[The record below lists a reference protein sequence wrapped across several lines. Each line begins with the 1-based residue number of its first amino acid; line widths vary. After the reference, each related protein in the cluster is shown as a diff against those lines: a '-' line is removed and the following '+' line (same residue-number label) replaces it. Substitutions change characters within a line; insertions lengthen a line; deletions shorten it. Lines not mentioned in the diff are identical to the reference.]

1 MAFYGFHIEHPVVL
15 VLVIP
20 VLAAFFLAK
29 ISIHRRDAVPY
40 PPAQH
45 REGRGA
51 TRHLHV
57 ITTVMEGLMIAL
69 VLVALSGP
77 YRSFDITSIDEEG
90 IDIML
95 AVDISASM
103 AATDFPPTRLKATK
117 AILGEFVRKSGGN
130 RVGITVFAKRVFTLS
145 PLTTS
150 HDLLLG
156 LIEGLSLDTIDHYKS
171 GGTAIGDA
179 ILYSADALRAA
190 KIKHRAQ
197 VILLLTDGE
206 SNDGINVDLAT
217 KYAAELGVK
226 IDAIGI
232 GSATPVTV
240 TPDPA
245 DPDWHFETR
254 LVEEPL
260 IAVANATGGRY
271 YAAGSG
277 DTLAKVFDELSRLER
292 TPLQIGHVRRKKY
305 SRYPL
310 IFAVASLFAATLASR
325 ALFLRRPLR

>member
-1 MAFYGFHIEHPVVL
+1 VAFFGFHIDHPFVL
-15 VLVIP
+15 FFAIP
-20 VLAAFFLAK
+20 VLAAFIWAK
-29 ISIHRRDAVPY
+29 AAILHSDAVPY

-45 REGRGA
+45 KDGRGG
-51 TRHLHV
+51 TRRLHV
-57 ITTVMEGLMIAL
+57 LTTASEGLMIAL
-69 VLVALSGP
+69 TLVALSGP

-90 IDIML
+90 IDVML

-103 AATDFPPTRLKATK
+103 AAKDFPPTRLEATK
-117 AILGEFVRKSGGN
+117 TILEEFVRKSGGN

-150 HDLLLG
+150 HDLLRG
-156 LIEGLSLDTIDHYKS
+156 LIKGLSLDTIDHYKS

-179 ILYSADALRAA
+179 ILYAADALRAA
-190 KIKHRAQ
+190 RIKDRAQ

-206 SNDGINVDLAT
+206 SNDGMEVGPAT
-217 KYAAELGVK
+217 KYAAGLGIK

-232 GSATPVTV
+232 GSSTPVTV
-240 TPDPA
+240 VPDPS
-245 DPDWHFETR
+245 DPDWNFETR

-260 IAVANATGGRY
+260 IAIANASGGRY
-271 YAAGSG
+271 YTAGSG
-277 DTLAKVFDELSRLER
+277 DILAKVFDELSRLER
-292 TPLQIGHVRRKKY
+292 TPLQVGHVRQKKY

-310 IFAVASLFAATLASR
+310 ILAVASLFAATLASR